1 MTQENNFLHLKK
13 VSILIFVLRVLSC
26 CSNHPIGTSMRV
38 TQFSKIVLRI
48 FLRIYQIVAD
58 ILVVDLRN
66 NAFGLLVKL

>member
-1 MTQENNFLHLKK
+1 
-13 VSILIFVLRVLSC
+13 
-26 CSNHPIGTSMRV
+26 MRV